1 MYWIYWEYH
10 NIFTLFFIFSGAW
23 ELHTFVRSQI
33 VAVRCFFAIYNC
45 RNVSHSV
52 VGCGLNFSTKKSNL
66 VKKILATTL
75 NDIISSFWLTID
87 THFCFFLISSVLFCF
102 IYFFRTKRKAKFL
115 MLGYFVVLSA
125 FTLIE
130 LYAKPANETHL
141 PCPEN

>member
-10 NIFTLFFIFSGAW
+10 NIFTLFFIFSGAR

-66 VKKILATTL
+66 VKKFLATTL

-87 THFCFFLISSVLFCF
+87 TPFCFFLISSVLFCF
-102 IYFFRTKRKAKFL
+102 IYFCRWISCLLWWCLQSKQQQQQCSSQCSSQWKQ
-115 MLGYFVVLSA
+115 
-125 FTLIE
+125 
-130 LYAKPANETHL
+130 
-141 PCPEN
+141 